1 MKAKKAHGARLTV
14 SYFVTYFTILL
25 VPILVACIFYS
36 ESIQVIRTDI
46 ENENQALLTQASNIL
61 NVRLDELNQIGTQII
76 NNTQVT
82 NLRYVD
88 SPLEYPNIQYF
99 LQVQNVLPDYTFFN
113 DFLFDYVLFFNR
125 GELALNNTEAY
136 TYNDFYDLY
145 MHPANQ
151 SKEEW
156 LQELK
161 DAPISFGDCS
171 CWNMV
176 YLRGELPVNKQL
188 LAFSFSFLPF
198 NNGDGQVVL
207 YVDQQTLVELLN
219 TFNLEDGGIAYIETR
234 EGEFLAANT
243 QDTVSVTAL
252 RETLDPSG
260 SSLENIRQS
269 VDGRD
274 MLISRYYSEKTGF
287 QITIAR
293 PTDVL
298 YARVRHLRNLII
310 FTMLAAFVIGSL
322 ASYIFSKRNSRLL
335 WALASS
341 SNSLMGMNY
350 AQAFVSIHQT
360 FEDIQLANHKLE
372 ETLAQ
377 QKPYLLETF
386 LSQLLNGVFSS
397 EEDAVAMAGS
407 IDATSPDQPMCVVL
421 FHFAAAGLAGDTME
435 SQFAANCKA
444 VIRLS
449 INAREKDALHMNR
462 SDEDYVLLMVGE
474 HLERRINELTQ
485 LIRANLPASINSML
499 FIYVGNTVHQFT
511 EVVRSWDNASSMIYI
526 RPSPAEAP
534 VLTYTEGENAKAGVF
549 YPQDIQRKL
558 INALMN
564 ADEREIANLLALL
577 KERNLRGADQP
588 AYMRQLFIDS
598 LLNTLLKTCAMANL
612 SAENA
617 DSIRASVH
625 DIMSLPI
632 DQQITEVDTTI
643 SQLCHAIAQSR
654 NVKPRLMDEIMAY
667 LQAHYTDAELSL
679 TMVAD
684 HFHISES
691 YLSYTFKAISGVNFF
706 SCVETMRMDKAKEL
720 LRQTDEK
727 ISDIAAKVGYASGNS
742 FCRAFKRRTGNSATA
757 YRNGMEG

>member
-1 MKAKKAHGARLTV
+1 MKAKKARGFKLTV
-14 SYFVTYFTILL
+14 SYFVTYFAILL
-25 VPILVACIFYS
+25 LPILVACIFYS

-61 NVRLDELNQIGTQII
+61 DVRLEELNQIGTQIV

-99 LQVQNVLPDYTFFN
+99 LQVQNVLPDYTSFN

-125 GELALNNTEAY
+125 GELALSNTESY
-136 TYNDFYDLY
+136 TYSDFYDLF
-145 MHPANQ
+145 MHPADQ

-161 DAPISFGDCS
+161 DAPITFGDCT
-171 CWNMV
+171 CWDMV
-176 YLRGELPVNKQL
+176 YLRGESPVNKQL

-219 TFNLEDGGIAYIETR
+219 TFNLKDGGIAYIETR
-234 EGEFLAANT
+234 DGEFLAASA
-243 QDTVSVTAL
+243 QDTSAVTTL
-252 RETLDPSG
+252 RETLAQSG

-269 VDGRD
+269 VDGQD
-274 MLISRYYSEKTGF
+274 MLISRYRSENTGF

-298 YARVRHLRNLII
+298 YARVRHLRNLILL
-310 FTMLAAFVIGSL
+310 TMLAALVIGTL
-322 ASYIFSKRNSRLL
+322 ASYIFSRRNSRFLRT
-335 WALASS
+335 LASN
-341 SNSLMGMNY
+341 SNSLMDMNY
-350 AQAFVSIHQT
+350 SQAFLSIRQT

-386 LSQLLNGVFSS
+386 LSQLLNGVFST
-397 EEDAVAMAGS
+397 EEDAVAVAGS
-407 IDATSPDQPMCVVL
+407 IDAAPPGQPMCVVL
-421 FHFAAAGLAGDTME
+421 FHFAVTGLAGDTME

-449 INAREKDALHMNR
+449 INAREKGALHMNR

-474 HLERRINELTQ
+474 RLEERINELAQ
-485 LIRANLPASINSML
+485 LIRSNLPANINSML
-499 FIYVGNTVHQFT
+499 FIYVGNTVRQFT

-534 VLTYTEGENAKAGVF
+534 VLTYTEGENAKASVF
-549 YPQDIQRKL
+549 YPQDIQRRL
-558 INALMN
+558 INGIMN
-564 ADEREIANLLALL
+564 ADEREVANLLSLL
-577 KERNLRGADQP
+577 KERNLRGSDQP
-588 AYMRQLFIDS
+588 AYLRQLFVDS
-598 LLNTLLKTCAMANL
+598 LLNTLLQTCTMANL
-612 SAENA
+612 SPENA
-617 DSIRASVH
+617 DSFRASVH

-632 DQQITEVDTTI
+632 DQQLTEIDATI

-654 NVKPRLMDEIMAY
+654 NAKPRLMDEIMAY
-667 LQAHYTDAELSL
+667 LQKHYMDADLSL
-679 TMVAD
+679 TTVAD

-727 ISDIAAKVGYASGNS
+727 IIDIAAKVGYASGNS
-742 FCRAFKRRTGNSATA
+742 FCRAFKRRTGSSATT